1 MNLIEQSKMLIE
13 IMSTLKEILHYV
25 INENKME
32 EDFFNELFKVI
43 DETGNAAIQ
52 FTEAIQL
59 IIDEID
65 NNNND
70 Y

>member
-13 IMSTLKEILHYV
+13 IMSTLTEILHYV
-25 INENKME
+25 KNENKME

>member
-25 INENKME
+25 KNENKME